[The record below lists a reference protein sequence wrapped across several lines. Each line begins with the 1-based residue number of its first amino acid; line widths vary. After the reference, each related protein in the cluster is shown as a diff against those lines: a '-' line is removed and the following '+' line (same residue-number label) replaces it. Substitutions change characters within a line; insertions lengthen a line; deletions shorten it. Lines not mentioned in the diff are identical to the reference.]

1 MSDNIQSEKKLREHF
16 TAKKR
21 SDPDPRLDTPVK
33 TKKERTLPCGRE
45 DGQQAIEIL
54 NYEEEPTEV
63 DEPLE
68 KYEDKVQTPL
78 SVTTADDRRHV
89 RRTLPWKREDA
100 QEVIE
105 VLSDDEEPTEE
116 DESVEISEDED
127 KVRTPVRVITV
138 DDMRHVRRITAKQ
151 RQKPQQPPPAK
162 SINSTMSS
170 SMESCYFSCP
180 PTPLRRKKPVSKM
193 QMKCEYDEN
202 RWREWNS
209 LRVYIHLF
217 SVIYTYTNGCRI
229 LSEIY

>member
-16 TAKKR
+16 TVKKW
-21 SDPDPRLDTPVK
+21 SDPDPQLDTPVK
-33 TKKERTLPCGRE
+33 TKKECTLPWERE

-54 NYEEEPTEV
+54 NYKEELTKV
-63 DEPLE
+63 DELLE

-89 RRTLPWKREDA
+89 HCTLSWKREDA

-105 VLSDDEEPTEE
+105 VLSDDKESMEE
-116 DESVEISEDED
+116 DESIENSEDED

-138 DDMRHVRRITAKQ
+138 DDMRHVHHITAKQ
-151 RQKPQQPPPAK
+151 WQKPQQPPPTK

-180 PTPLRRKKPVSKM
+180 PTPPRRKKLVSKM

-202 RWREWNS
+202 RWRE
-209 LRVYIHLF
+209 
-217 SVIYTYTNGCRI
+217 
-229 LSEIY
+229 

>member
-1 MSDNIQSEKKLREHF
+1 M
-16 TAKKR
+16 R
-21 SDPDPRLDTPVK
+21 SDTDPDTPLK
-33 TKKERTLPCGRE
+33 IKKECTLPCGRE

-105 VLSDDEEPTEE
+105 VLSNDEEPMKE
-116 DESVEISEDED
+116 DESVENSEDED

-138 DDMRHVRRITAKQ
+138 DDMRHVHHITAKQ
-151 RQKPQQPPPAK
+151 WQKLQQPPLAK

-170 SMESCYFSCP
+170 SMESCY
-180 PTPLRRKKPVSKM
+180 
-193 QMKCEYDEN
+193 
-202 RWREWNS
+202 
-209 LRVYIHLF
+209 
-217 SVIYTYTNGCRI
+217 
-229 LSEIY
+229 